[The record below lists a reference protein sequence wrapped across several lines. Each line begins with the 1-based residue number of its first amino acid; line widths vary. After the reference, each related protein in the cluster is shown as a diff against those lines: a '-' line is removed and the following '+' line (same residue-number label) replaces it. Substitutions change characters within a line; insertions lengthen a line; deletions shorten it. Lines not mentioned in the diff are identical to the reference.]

1 MPLSARFAVTKEWGC
16 GDGSDGGYDGQ
27 VHVTNTGRYT
37 VTDWRVECEMP
48 CLGVTWMASDA
59 TWSPRTTVV
68 AFEPQPWTRTLHA
81 GASTTIRFGG
91 LSRAKPVGVRA
102 VQLVPVP
109 VDDESLRAR
118 CELSST
124 AKVLAPYVD
133 VRSYP
138 LPDLAELAGRAVR
151 ALTLAYVTSCGGAPA
166 WAGAVLTDTLYMA
179 GQVRELRMA
188 GGDVIVSFGGPD
200 GAELAED
207 VRDPVA
213 LCAAYASV
221 VDGYTLA
228 WVEFVPCG
236 PAALADDVVDVRN
249 RAIRLLQRRCPGLVV
264 SYALP
269 CTPEGL
275 TPEGRGVLRSAK
287 VCGARVDVVTVLA
300 GNFGDDVAP
309 NPAGRMAA
317 YVRQAALN
325 SKAHVC
331 ECFPDAALGVAPTI
345 GVNDVESE
353 VVTLDDA
360 DRIAAFVADMPWM
373 RYASFWSLNRD
384 RDDGARNATFESSGI
399 RQRPLEFRDTF
410 AKYLS
415 F

>member
-1 MPLSARFAVTKEWGC
+1 MPLSARFTVTKEWG
-16 GDGSDGGYDGQ
+16 DGYDGQ
-27 VHVTNTGRYT
+27 VEVTNTGRHT
-37 VTDWRVECEMP
+37 VTDWRVECKMP
-48 CLGVTWMASDA
+48 FVGVTWMASDA

-68 AFEPQPWTRTLHA
+68 LFEPQPWARTLHA

-91 LSRAKPVGVRA
+91 VSRVKPVCVRA

-109 VDDESLRAR
+109 VGDESLRNR
-118 CELSST
+118 RELGP
-124 AKVLAPYVD
+124 KVLAPYVD

-138 LPDLAELAGRAVR
+138 LPDLAEVAARTGHSVFA
-151 ALTLAYVTSCGGAPA
+151 LAYVTSCGGAPA
-166 WAGAVLTDTLYMA
+166 WAGVVLTDTLYMA

-207 VRDPVA
+207 VRDPMA
-213 LCAAYASV
+213 LCAAYGSV
-221 VDGYTLA
+221 VDDYNLA
-228 WVEFVPCG
+228 WIEFAPCG
-236 PAALADDVVDVRN
+236 PAALADDVVDTRN
-249 RAIRLLQRRCPGLVV
+249 RAIRLLQERRPGLVV

-275 TPEGRGVLRSAK
+275 APECRGVLRSAK
-287 VCGARVDVVTVLA
+287 ACGARVDVVTVLA

-331 ECFPDAALGVAPTI
+331 EFFPDAALGVAPTI

-353 VVTLDDA
+353 VVHVPDA
-360 DRIAAFVADMPWM
+360 DLIAAFVADMPWM
-373 RYASFWSLNRD
+373 RYASFWSVNRD

-399 RQRPLEFRDTF
+399 RQHALDFTKTF

>member
-1 MPLSARFAVTKEWGC
+1 MPLSARFRVAKDWGE
-16 GDGSDGGYDGQ
+16 GYDGEIE
-27 VHVTNTGRYT
+27 VTNTGRYDI
-37 VTDWRVECEMP
+37 TDWRVECEMP
-48 CLGVTWMASDA
+48 CVGVTWVASDA
-59 TWSPRTTVV
+59 SWSPRTTAVV
-68 AFEPQPWTRTLHA
+68 FEPQPWARMLHA

-91 LSRAKPVGVRA
+91 LSRVKPVRVRA

-109 VDDESLRAR
+109 AGDESLRTR
-118 CELSST
+118 RELGP
-124 AKVLAPYVD
+124 KVLAPYVD

-138 LPDLAELAGRAVR
+138 ALDLVEVAARTGHSVFS
-151 ALTLAYVTSCGGAPA
+151 LAYVTSCGGAPA
-166 WAGAVLTDTLYMA
+166 WAGVVLTDTLYMA
-179 GQVRELRMA
+179 GQVRELRLA
-188 GGDVIVSFGGPD
+188 GGDVIVSFGGPE

-207 VRDPVA
+207 VSDPAA

-221 VDGYTLA
+221 VDDYNLA
-228 WVEFVPCG
+228 WVEFAPCG
-236 PAALADDVVDVRN
+236 PAALAHDVVDTRN
-249 RAIRLLQRRCPGLVV
+249 RAIRLLQQRCPSLVV

-275 TPEGRGVLRSAK
+275 TPEGRAVLASAK
-287 VCGARVDVVTVLA
+287 AAGARVDVVTVVA
-300 GNFGDDVAP
+300 ANFGDDVAP

-331 ECFPDAALGVAPTI
+331 EAFPDATLGVAPTI

-353 VVTLDDA
+353 VVYVPDA
-360 DRIAAFVADMPWM
+360 DKIAAFVADMPWM
-373 RYASFWSLNRD
+373 RYASFWSVNRD

-399 RQRPLEFRDTF
+399 RQHALDFTKTF